1 MNHPSHRD
9 QLKSINRIEGQVR
22 GIAKMIEEEKYCID
36 ILNQL
41 KAVRSAI
48 TSVEGKILKTH
59 MTGCVKDAL
68 KSEKEFDSKVE
79 ELIKTLKR

>member
-1 MNHPSHRD
+1 MLTLIS
-9 QLKSINRIEGQVR
+9 KI
-22 GIAKMIEEEKYCID
+22 KY
-36 ILNQL
+36 N
-41 KAVRSAI
+41 
-48 TSVEGKILKTH
+48 KILKTH